1 MDNGSCCLIEGDP
14 ISQVMPPL
22 LILAFVLGAL
32 GNGMALCGFCFYMKT
47 WKPSTIYLF
56 NLAVADFLLMI
67 CLPFRTDYYWRH
79 RQWAFEDIPCRVAL
93 FMLAMN
99 RAGSIIFLTVVA
111 VDRYF
116 KVVHPHHVLNTIS
129 NRTAAGI
136 VCALWIMVILG
147 TLYLLMEN
155 HLCVHE
161 KTISCE
167 SFIME
172 SANGWHD
179 IMFQL
184 EFFLPLG
191 IILFCSFK
199 IIWSLKQRRQLAR
212 QTRMKKAT
220 RFIMVV
226 AVVFITCYLPSVSAR
241 LYFLWTVPSSAC
253 DPSVHVALHITLS
266 FTYMNSMLDPLV
278 YYFSSPVFP
287 KFYTKLKIRGLR
299 PKSPGHSKT
308 QRPEEMPIPKLCR
321 KSCVRVANSFQ
332 SQSNEQ
338 QDLQMCGMALK
349 QADRQN
355 PRRTD
360 KRT

>member
-1 MDNGSCCLIEGDP
+1 MYNGSCCLIEGDP

-32 GNGMALCGFCFYMKT
+32 GNGLALCGFCFHMKT

-56 NLAVADFLLMI
+56 NLAVADFLLI
-67 CLPFRTDYYWRH
+67 VCLPFRTDYYRRRRH
-79 RQWAFEDIPCRVAL
+79 WAFEDIPCRVVL
-93 FMLAMN
+93 FMMAMN
-99 RAGSIIFLTVVA
+99 RAGSIVFLTVVA

-116 KVVHPHHVLNTIS
+116 KVVHPHHVVNAIS
-129 NRTAAGI
+129 NRTAAGL
-136 VCALWIMVILG
+136 VCVLWTVVILG
-147 TLYLLMEN
+147 TLYLLMES
-155 HLCVHE
+155 HLCVQE
-161 KTISCE
+161 KSVSCE

-199 IIWSLKQRRQLAR
+199 IVWSLKQRQQLAR
-212 QTRMKKAT
+212 QTRMKKAI

-226 AVVFITCYLPSVSAR
+226 AVVFVTGYLPSVSAR

-253 DPSVHVALHITLS
+253 DPSVHLALHVTLS

-278 YYFSSPVFP
+278 YYFSSPSFP
-287 KFYTKLKIRGLR
+287 KFYTKLKIRNLR
-299 PKSPGHSKT
+299 PRQPGHPKT
-308 QRPEEMPIPKLCR
+308 PRPEEMPISDLCR
-321 KSCVRVANSFQ
+321 KSCISVANSFQ
-332 SQSNEQ
+332 SQSDVQ
-338 QDLQMCGMALK
+338 WDLQMC
-349 QADRQN
+349 
-355 PRRTD
+355 
-360 KRT
+360 

>member
-1 MDNGSCCLIEGDP
+1 MSNGSCCLIEGDP

-22 LILAFVLGAL
+22 LILAFVLGAV
-32 GNGMALCGFCFYMKT
+32 GNGIALCGFCFHMKT

-56 NLAVADFLLMI
+56 NLAVADFLLMV
-67 CLPFRTDYYWRH
+67 CLPFRTDYYRRH
-79 RQWAFEDIPCRVAL
+79 RRWAFEDIPCRVAL

-99 RAGSIIFLTVVA
+99 RAGSIVFLTVVA

-136 VCALWIMVILG
+136 VGALWTLVILG
-147 TLYLLMEN
+147 TLYLLTEN
-155 HLCVHE
+155 HLCIQDQ
-161 KTISCE
+161 TIACE

-191 IILFCSFK
+191 IILFCSVRMV
-199 IIWSLKQRRQLAR
+199 WSLKQRQQLAR
-212 QTRMKKAT
+212 QARMKKAT

-226 AVVFITCYLPSVSAR
+226 AVVFITCYLPSAAAR

-253 DPSVHVALHITLS
+253 DPSVHVALHVTLS

-278 YYFSSPVFP
+278 YYFSSPSFP
-287 KFYTKLKIRGLR
+287 KFYTKLKIRSLR
-299 PKSPGHSKT
+299 PK
-308 QRPEEMPIPKLCR
+308 RPERVGTRKPEEVPISNLGGKGCIGAV
-321 KSCVRVANSFQ
+321 SSFPRP
-332 SQSNEQ
+332 S
-338 QDLQMCGMALK
+338 DLQWDLQGC
-349 QADRQN
+349 
-355 PRRTD
+355 
-360 KRT
+360 

>member
-1 MDNGSCCLIEGDP
+1 MYNRSCCLIEGDP
-14 ISQVMPPL
+14 ITQVLPPL
-22 LILAFVLGAL
+22 LILAFLLGTL
-32 GNGMALCGFCFYMKT
+32 GNGIALCGFCFHMKT

-56 NLAVADFLLMI
+56 NLAVADFLLII
-67 CLPFRTDYYWRH
+67 CLPFRTDYYLRRRH
-79 RQWAFEDIPCRVAL
+79 WAFEDIPCRVVL

-116 KVVHPHHVLNTIS
+116 KVVHPHHMVNTIS

-136 VCALWIMVILG
+136 VCALWAVVILG
-147 TLYLLMEN
+147 TLYLLMES
-155 HLCVHE
+155 HLCVQE
-161 KTISCE
+161 QAISCE

-199 IIWSLKQRRQLAR
+199 IVWSLQHRQQLAR
-212 QTRMKKAT
+212 QTRMRKAT

-253 DPSVHVALHITLS
+253 DPSVHTALYVTLS

-278 YYFSSPVFP
+278 YYFSSPSFP
-287 KFYTKLKIRGLR
+287 KFYTKLKIRSLTLTQL
-299 PKSPGHSKT
+299 GHSKT
-308 QRPEEMPIPKLCR
+308 QRPEEMPISDLCR
-321 KSCVRVANSFQ
+321 KSCISVANSFL
-332 SQSNEQ
+332 SQSDGQ
-338 QDLQMCGMALK
+338 WDLQMC
-349 QADRQN
+349 
-355 PRRTD
+355 
-360 KRT
+360 

>member
-1 MDNGSCCLIEGDP
+1 MDNRSCCLIEGDP

-32 GNGMALCGFCFYMKT
+32 GNGIALCGFCFHMKT

-67 CLPFRTDYYWRH
+67 CLPFRTDYYLRH
-79 RQWAFEDIPCRVAL
+79 RRWAFEDIPCRVVL

-99 RAGSIIFLTVVA
+99 RAGSIVFLTVVA

-116 KVVHPHHVLNTIS
+116 KVVHPHHMVNTVS
-129 NRTAAGI
+129 NRVAVGL
-136 VCALWIMVILG
+136 VCALWVMVILG
-147 TLYLLMEN
+147 TLYLLTEN
-155 HLCVHE
+155 HLCMQE
-161 KTISCE
+161 KVISCE

-199 IIWSLKQRRQLAR
+199 IVWSLKQRQRLAR
-212 QTRMKKAT
+212 RMRKTT
-220 RFIMVV
+220 RFIVVV
-226 AVVFITCYLPSVSAR
+226 ALVFITCYLPSVSAR

-253 DPSVHVALHITLS
+253 DPSVHVALHVTLS

-278 YYFSSPVFP
+278 YYFSSPSFP
-287 KFYTKLKIRGLR
+287 KFYTKLKIGSLR
-299 PKSPGHSKT
+299 TRHPGHSKT
-308 QRPEEMPIPKLCR
+308 TLRPEEISISNLCH
-321 KSCVRVANSFQ
+321 KSCSNVATSFQ
-332 SQSNEQ
+332 SQPNVQ
-338 QDLQMCGMALK
+338 QDLQAC
-349 QADRQN
+349 
-355 PRRTD
+355 
-360 KRT
+360 

>member
-1 MDNGSCCLIEGDP
+1 MDNRSCCLMEGDP

-32 GNGMALCGFCFYMKT
+32 GNGLALCGFCFHMKT

-67 CLPFRTDYYWRH
+67 CLPLRTDYYLRH
-79 RQWAFEDIPCRVAL
+79 RHWAFKDIPCRLVL
-93 FMLAMN
+93 FTLAMN

-116 KVVHPHHVLNTIS
+116 KVVHPHHMVNGIS
-129 NRTAAGI
+129 NRTAAGL
-136 VCALWIMVILG
+136 VCIIWTLVILG

-155 HLCVHE
+155 HLCVQDNVL
-161 KTISCE
+161 SCE

-199 IIWSLKQRRQLAR
+199 MVWSLRQRQQLAR

-220 RFIMVV
+220 RLIMVV
-226 AVVFITCYLPSVSAR
+226 AAVFITCYLPSVLAR
-241 LYFLWTVPSSAC
+241 LYFLWTVSSSAC
-253 DPSVHVALHITLS
+253 DPSVHLALHVTLS
-266 FTYMNSMLDPLV
+266 FTYLNSMLDPLV
-278 YYFSSPVFP
+278 YYFSSPSFP
-287 KFYTKLKIRGLR
+287 KFYTKLKIRRLR
-299 PKSPGHSKT
+299 SKQPRHSKT
-308 QRPEEMPIPKLCR
+308 RRPEELPVSNLCR
-321 KSCVRVANSFQ
+321 KNCISVGNSFQ
-332 SQSNEQ
+332 
-338 QDLQMCGMALK
+338 
-349 QADRQN
+349 RQ
-355 PRRTD
+355 TGVQWD
-360 KRT
+360 FQVC